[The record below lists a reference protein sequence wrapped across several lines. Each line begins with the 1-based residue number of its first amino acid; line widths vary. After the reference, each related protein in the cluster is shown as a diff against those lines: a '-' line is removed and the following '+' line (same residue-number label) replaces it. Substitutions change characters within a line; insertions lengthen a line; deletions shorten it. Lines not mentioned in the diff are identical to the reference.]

1 MPRILFIRSH
11 VIIAVLCMV
20 WAISGLAH
28 GEEPTLRELSQTHQ
42 SDLLTIASDNE
53 ALNFYKKNLDK
64 ARNISRH
71 YRNTSRTRPEPV
83 IPHHRITLVANL
95 LASRLAVHIQSAIQE
110 QKTTDIRPFSEQ
122 HPAVLKW
129 LKSKPISHTV
139 TKLLDFQKHVATYV
153 FKDTIPSDPIHSSQF
168 DEFATYVDQHYPA
181 LTGQGESWVEMLEH
195 GNLSD
200 ISQRFSEYWELESS
214 HDPQAET
221 SQANVD
227 NYEHYYVRT
236 RLWPVFKSH
245 LIALTI
251 QADAESIQFAKQ
263 SMTQNTKEEKAHIL
277 TKNRARLCGTWHWT
291 VHNHQN
297 HADHKMTVFFG
308 DPAKSPTKQP
318 QPAEMKING
327 ETVYLLWKFPKGFQE
342 DSLLLSQDDKRL
354 EGTFH
359 NTLGPHGSISG
370 KRLSFCKPKPLSQ
383 H

>member
-1 MPRILFIRSH
+1 MPRLSFIRSH
-11 VIIAVLCMV
+11 VIIAVLCIV

-28 GEEPTLRELSQTHQ
+28 GEEPILRELSQTHQ
-42 SDLLTIASDNE
+42 SDLLTIASDNA
-53 ALNFYKKNLDK
+53 ALNFYKKNVYQ

-71 YRNTSRTRPEPV
+71 SRNTSHTPPEPD

-95 LASRLAVHIQSAIQE
+95 LASRLAVHIQTTIQE
-110 QKTTDIRPFSEQ
+110 QKVKDIRPFSEQ
-122 HPAVLKW
+122 QPAVLKW
-129 LKSKPISHTV
+129 LRNKAIPHTV
-139 TKLLDFQKHVATYV
+139 TKMLDFQKHVESYV
-153 FKDTIPSDPIHSSQF
+153 FQDTLSSEQIHPSQF
-168 DEFATYVDQHYPA
+168 DKFATYVDQHYPT
-181 LTGQGESWVEMLEH
+181 LTGQEESWVGMLEH
-195 GNLSD
+195 GNLSG
-200 ISQRFSEYWELESS
+200 ISQRLSEYWKLESS
-214 HDPQAET
+214 HDPQAIT

-227 NYEHYYVRT
+227 NFEYYYVRT

-251 QADAESIQFAKQ
+251 QADAEAMQFAKQ
-263 SMTQNTKEEKAHIL
+263 SMTQITKEQNAHIL
-277 TKNRARLCGTWHWT
+277 ARNRARVCGTWHWT

-318 QPAEMKING
+318 QPVEMKING
-327 ETVYLLWKFPKGFQE
+327 ETVYLLWKFPNGFQE

-370 KRLSFCKPKPLSQ
+370 KRLSSCKP
-383 H
+383 